1 MSPQPTVVD
10 EFSYHTTARSGFRFR
25 HLGNQR
31 KVDIHPFNLEMRH
44 GKESDAEEA
53 RIVLNIFHDN
63 LAVAQRVRRLQF
75 ITRIG
80 HLRHQCAD
88 PGVKLQF
95 QYAAV
100 FGGTDILAL
109 NDFQVMRNA
118 GQQEDVRQ
126 TGVNTAVGG
135 GVSGIIQRRFLGRV
149 R

>member
-1 MSPQPTVVD
+1 M
-10 EFSYHTTARSGFRFR
+10 
-25 HLGNQR
+25 
-31 KVDIHPFNLEMRH
+31 
-44 GKESDAEEA
+44 
-53 RIVLNIFHDN
+53 
-63 LAVAQRVRRLQF
+63 RRLQF

-88 PGVKLQF
+88 PGVQFQF

-135 GVSGIIQRRFLGRV
+135 GVSGIIQRRFLGGVCREEAGV
-149 R
+149 IAILIIRERNKAKVGKFKFAGFGIITSDGILT

>member
-1 MSPQPTVVD
+1 
-10 EFSYHTTARSGFRFR
+10 
-25 HLGNQR
+25 
-31 KVDIHPFNLEMRH
+31 MRH

-109 NDFQVMRNA
+109 DDFQVMRNA
-118 GQQEDVRQ
+118 GQQENIGQ
-126 TGVNTAVGG
+126 TGVNTTVGG
-135 GVSGIIQRRFLGRV
+135 GVSGIIQRRFWAEFAEKKQA
-149 R
+149 